1 MPSIAETYLMSL
13 FLKSIP
19 GKHFKY
25 FSLTNPDLEEDQTS
39 ERILLKIDALY
50 DWDQFD
56 PSKRVLSVSLF
67 HNIDFP
73 LWKSFEQIP
82 KYVPPKF

>member
-1 MPSIAETYLMSL
+1 MDKTSL
-13 FLKSIP
+13 SEHKHVVNFNECIVDFKSPKKICQD
-19 GKHFKY
+19 
-25 FSLTNPDLEEDQTS
+25 LEVLANPD
-39 ERILLKIDALY
+39 KFDALY

-67 HNIDFP
+67 HNIGFP